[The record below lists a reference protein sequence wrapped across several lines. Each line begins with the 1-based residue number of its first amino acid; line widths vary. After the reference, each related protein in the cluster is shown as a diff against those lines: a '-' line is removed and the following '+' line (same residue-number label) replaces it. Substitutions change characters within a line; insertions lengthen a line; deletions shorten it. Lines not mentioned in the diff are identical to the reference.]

1 MGNTFRISLFED
13 ASMKVIETPLNDL
26 YILEPTI
33 HGDCRG
39 FLFESYRDS
48 LVSELLGVSTP
59 FVQDN
64 YSHSFQNVLRGMHF
78 QKVNPQGK
86 LVHCLAGEV
95 FDAVVDLRRDS
106 LTYGQS
112 FSISL
117 NAESH
122 RQLLIPK
129 GFAHGFC
136 VISDHAVVHYKCTA
150 YYDPDQQGGV
160 LWNDEELGIDWPV
173 KDPILSPK
181 DQALPLLKELSL

>member
-13 ASMKVIETPLNDL
+13 APMKVIETPLNDL
-26 YILEPTI
+26 YILEPKI

-39 FLFESYRDS
+39 FLFESYRDN

-64 YSHSFQNVLRGMHF
+64 YSHSYQNVLRGMHF

-150 YYDPDQQGGV
+150 YYEPDQQGGV

-181 DQALPLLKELSL
+181 DQALPLLKDLSL